1 MNALVRL
8 FIVQERFNEGE
19 WLDDPDQ
26 PDDYAHGFDQAK
38 WWMENDNKTC
48 RGHETT
54 YEHRIIERTETQ
66 VWPNRKAERRRE
78 RGVRINPKRNPGVLS
93 SVGLADI
100 MKIERHDIEE
110 TTIEAFADKNGLV
123 MEVRERKKPVG
134 DPSRY
139 YAHFKSAQVR
149 EGTHGLIGLF
159 ANGRTPEE
167 AIAEY
172 ASDISLRTLIIDART
187 KEQREIE
194 VPRLSA
200 NKVLSNDTH

>member
-1 MNALVRL
+1 MRHGS
-8 FIVQERFNEGE
+8 RDHKGE
-19 WLDDPDQ
+19 
-26 PDDYAHGFDQAK
+26 
-38 WWMENDNKTC
+38 
-48 RGHETT
+48 
-54 YEHRIIERTETQ
+54 
-66 VWPNRKAERRRE
+66 RKAERRRE

-123 MEVRERKKPVG
+123 MEVLERKKPVG

-139 YAHFKSAQVR
+139 LAHFKSAEVR
-149 EGTHGLIGLF
+149 EGTHCLEGLF

-172 ASDISLRTLIIDART
+172 ASAISLRTLIIDART

-200 NKVLSNDTH
+200 NTTEQARCKASPGSAGSALNGGDK